1 MNALVG
7 QAIKEDEDFY
17 NTGIFA
23 AKEAGQEDSDVDFN
37 SAEVSSD
44 ARRDSF
50 DSDFSQEEN
59 EPQTGEPDQAGGKK
73 AAAKDQDSEFDS
85 EAERDALKDDKKKIL
100 GQGPIKKQ
108 PKLKQPVKP
117 TDEQNN

>member
-23 AKEAGQEDSDVDFN
+23 ANQEDGVEGSDVDFN

-50 DSDFSQEEN
+50 DSDFSQEED
-59 EPQTGEPDQAGGKK
+59 P
-73 AAAKDQDSEFDS
+73 
-85 EAERDALKDDKKKIL
+85 
-100 GQGPIKKQ
+100 
-108 PKLKQPVKP
+108 
-117 TDEQNN
+117 